1 MNSGTFSSRSW
12 LMKVIK
18 ALQLSSDHERRKN
31 MGRFILDLSVSLD
44 GFIAG
49 PKDDDK
55 PDRELGGLDIL
66 HDWRFGGQSST
77 ETEAYEIEKFKPM
90 GAGIVGRRMFDL
102 GLRPWGEN
110 PTFHMPIFVL
120 SHATRKPIP
129 KQGGTT
135 YYFVTE
141 SIESALKQA
150 EEAAD
155 GKDIMLLGGANVAQQ
170 FLKAGLLDEIHLHLV
185 PILLGEGIR
194 LFENIGTGPIKL
206 EQISLAEGPGVT
218 HFRFRV
224 VK

>member
-1 MNSGTFSSRSW
+1 
-12 LMKVIK
+12 
-18 ALQLSSDHERRKN
+18 
-31 MGRFILDLSVSLD
+31 MGRFILDLSMSLD

-77 ETEAYEIEKFKPM
+77 ETEAYEVEKFKPM
-90 GAGIVGRRMFDL
+90 GAGIVGRRMLDL
-102 GLRPWGEN
+102 GIGPWGEN

-120 SHATRKPIP
+120 SHEAHKSIT

-135 YYFVTE
+135 YYFVKAG
-141 SIESALKQA
+141 IESVLKEA
-150 EEAAD
+150 EEAAG

-185 PILLGEGIR
+185 PVLLGEGIR
-194 LFENIGTGPIKL
+194 LFENVGAEPIKL
-206 EQISLAEGPGVT
+206 EQISLTEDLGVT